1 MGAQIHGYMSKK
13 DLVSELIDMGFYMSF
28 GYLHPRDEEL
38 KKIIEITPLEQTLIE
53 TDSPYHIMEFP
64 KKFILPED
72 VILVTKEIACIKD
85 INLEEFSNQV
95 VRNAKELFRF

>member
-53 TDSPYHIMEFP
+53 TDSPYHLMEFP

-72 VILVTKEIACIKD
+72 VILVTKEIAHIKD
-85 INLEEFSNQV
+85 INLEEFANQE

>member
-1 MGAQIHGYMSKK
+1 
-13 DLVSELIDMGFYMSF
+13 
-28 GYLHPRDEEL
+28 
-38 KKIIEITPLEQTLIE
+38 
-53 TDSPYHIMEFP
+53 MEFP